1 VFELVKLLDVT
12 GTVYNRNTS
21 QSSPV
26 ERVGWPILQENFT
39 EVLKLNSHKNWEFGL
54 SLEDL
59 ILSGT
64 PNTVELI
71 DYYYTNYQII
81 VNKNKVYREM
91 YYRCLSS

>member
-1 VFELVKLLDVT
+1 LLDVT

-26 ERVGWPILQENFT
+26 GRVGWPILQENFT
-39 EVLKLNSHKNWEFGL
+39 EVLKLNSHQNWEFGL

-64 PNTVELI
+64 PSTVELV
-71 DYYYTNYQII
+71 DYYYTNY
-81 VNKNKVYREM
+81 
-91 YYRCLSS
+91 